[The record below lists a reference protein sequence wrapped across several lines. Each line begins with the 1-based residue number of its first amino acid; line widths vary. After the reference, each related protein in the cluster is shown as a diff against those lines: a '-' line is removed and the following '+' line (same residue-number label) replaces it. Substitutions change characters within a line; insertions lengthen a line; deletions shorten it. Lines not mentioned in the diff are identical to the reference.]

1 MKDEGTR
8 LAVAAILET
17 VMAMQ
22 SEMAAMNARQ
32 VEILDRLNHID
43 AGLATTTDLVPML
56 EIILAR
62 LIEDRERQAEG
73 FERTA
78 ELAAFAHAAAS
89 GQDEPL
95 PDELADHAL
104 LKRFAY
110 LQPAEREPIDPALA
124 RWRQEV
130 KRASTEELTKVLKA
144 QYMPSPTEPVDV
156 RVLRFRLAAITR
168 DEVKARGAVLP
179 PARPPAIVRDHSVM
193 SKQARIAELTALWRA
208 GDSLA
213 LHGDAELA
221 GAIDYIGRTRV
232 RLLAEGNSPE
242 LVEDLMAQLHEK
254 IGDEMAGGQVVK
266 RQTAPFHDAP
276 DRERGKDFE
285 LGGARETDSNIR

>member
-1 MKDEGTR
+1 MTDEGTR

-32 VEILDRLNHID
+32 VEILDRLNQID
-43 AGLATTTDLVPML
+43 AGLAATTDLVPML

-89 GQDEPL
+89 GQGEPL

-110 LQPAEREPIDPALA
+110 LQTAEREPIDPALA

-168 DEVKARGAVLP
+168 DELKVRGAVLP

-193 SKQARIAELTALWRA
+193 SKQARIAELAALWRV

-221 GAIDYIGRTRV
+221 GAIDYMGRTRA
-232 RLLAEGNSPE
+232 RLLAEGNSPD
-242 LVEDLMAQLHEK
+242 LVDDLMAQLHEK

-266 RQTAPFHDAP
+266 RQTAPGYDAP
-276 DRERGKDFE
+276 DRENGKDSE
-285 LGGARETDSNIR
+285 LGAARETDPNIR

>member
-1 MKDEGTR
+1 MNEEGTR

-32 VEILDRLNHID
+32 VEILDRLNQID
-43 AGLATTTDLVPML
+43 AGLASTTDLVPML
-56 EIILAR
+56 KIIFAR

-89 GQDEPL
+89 GQGEPL

-110 LQPAEREPIDPALA
+110 LQPAEREPSDPALA

-144 QYMPSPTEPVDV
+144 QYTPSPTEPVDV

-168 DEVKARGAVLP
+168 DELKARGAVLP
-179 PARPPAIVRDHSVM
+179 TAHPPAIVRDHSVM
-193 SKQARIAELTALWRA
+193 SKQARIAELAALWRG

-221 GAIDYIGRTRV
+221 GAIDYIGRTRA

-242 LVEDLMAQLHEK
+242 LVDDLMAQLHEK
-254 IGDEMAGGQVVK
+254 IGEEMSGGQVVK
-266 RQTAPFHDAP
+266 RQTAPPHDAP
-276 DRERGKDFE
+276 GRENGKD
-285 LGGARETDSNIR
+285 LGLGPPRETAPNIR

>member
-1 MKDEGTR
+1 MTDEGTR

-73 FERTA
+73 FERTG

-89 GQDEPL
+89 GQGAPL
-95 PDELADHAL
+95 PDEVADHAL

-110 LQPAEREPIDPALA
+110 LQPADREPSDPALA

-130 KRASTEELTKVLKA
+130 KRASAEELTKVLKA

-168 DEVKARGAVLP
+168 DELKARGAVLP

-193 SKQARIAELTALWRA
+193 SKQARIAELAALWRA

-221 GAIDYIGRTRV
+221 GAIDYMGRTRA

-242 LVEDLMAQLHEK
+242 LVDDLMEQLHEK
-254 IGDEMAGGQVVK
+254 IGDELSGGQVVK
-266 RQTAPFHDAP
+266 RQTAPAYDAP
-276 DRERGKDFE
+276 GRENGKDFD
-285 LGGARETDSNIR
+285 LGSSRETAPNIR